1 MRVLAALACAGLL
14 VSACGGSSGSPSDNP
29 SPSPPGTNP
38 CSTAAS
44 AEEEEQAAL
53 PLEPDPARALKT
65 HIPDGNSRWRVLD
78 ALWTHREAEARGGPR
93 SLSGTESR
101 LGRANAADVG
111 DIAVVQDQGDIV
123 AAANPY
129 DLVNLGL
136 RFTRN
141 SLWRLRRPPVRRRF
155 PRRPR
160 HPADAHRRRQR
171 RQHRAVRV
179 LVLRQDAD
187 RRVRQLRRQHHVRAR
202 RTSEHR
208 SQRRAAADGA
218 AARRAVLRRSR
229 SERRRRPGVSSTP
242 RRIATP
248 SPGATCAGS
257 TPTQT
262 DDRPGDAAARRQRSK

>member
-53 PLEPDPARALKT
+53 PFEPDPARALKT

-93 SLSGTESR
+93 SPSGARVETPVAPTPLTSAISPSSR
-101 LGRANAADVG
+101 TKATSSLP
-111 DIAVVQDQGDIV
+111 
-123 AAANPY
+123 ANPY

-141 SLWRLRRPPVRRRF
+141 SSGGYDVRRFDGGF
-155 PRRPR
+155 PS
-160 HPADAHRRRQR
+160 DAS
-171 RQHRAVRV
+171 A
-179 LVLRQDAD
+179 
-187 RRVRQLRRQHHVRAR
+187 
-202 RTSEHR
+202 
-208 SQRRAAADGA
+208 
-218 AARRAVLRRSR
+218 
-229 SERRRRPGVSSTP
+229 PG
-242 RRIATP
+242 
-248 SPGATCAGS
+248 
-257 TPTQT
+257 
-262 DDRPGDAAARRQRSK
+262 